1 MEGSEGMIGRDVPPQ
16 MVYWL
21 PGRSFSIS
29 AWIAAAISSTS
40 SLGILQEPRKARGE
54 SVSFKFGRECQEGG
68 RG

>member
-29 AWIAAAISSTS
+29 AWTAAAISSTS
-40 SLGILQEPRKARGE
+40 SLGIL
-54 SVSFKFGRECQEGG
+54 
-68 RG
+68 